1 MVYGGQMEPSEP
13 KSELVALI
21 DLDGTV
27 ANFNKALEG
36 GLNEMRGPNEAVFTY
51 ADLEETQPHI
61 EARMRAIKRVP
72 GFWRN
77 LEPIPLGMDV
87 LSLIRGAGYQLNVL
101 TKGPRQNN
109 PAWTE
114 KVDWA
119 QEHLPDAQVTISQD
133 KGLVYG
139 KVLFDDWPPYIER
152 WLTWRKRGLV
162 LMLAHPWNEGY
173 AHRNV
178 IRIRGPEDFDAV
190 QEALY
195 RRKHE

>member
-1 MVYGGQMEPSEP
+1 MELTEP

-27 ANFNKALEG
+27 ANFNKSLEG
-36 GLNEMRGPNEAVFTY
+36 SLNEMRGPGEAPFTY
-51 ADLEETQPHI
+51 ADLEEAPPHI

-87 LSLIRGAGYQLNVL
+87 LSLIRAAGYQLNVL
-101 TKGPRQNN
+101 TKGPRRNN
-109 PAWTE
+109 PAWAE

-139 KVLFDDWPPYIER
+139 KVLFDDWPPYVER

-162 LMLAHPWNEGY
+162 LMLAHPWNENFS
-173 AHRNV
+173 HENV
-178 IRIRGPEDFDAV
+178 VKIRGPEDFDKV
-190 QEALY
+190 QEALHL
-195 RRKHE
+195 RKQS